1 MMKFVYRDAFHV
13 ITFPDEII
21 TFTTLASYLHVHIRK
36 QSVSVV
42 VIAINEGAE
51 IYGLEVVENLEVL
64 FNHTPVVDFRLVLD
78 KQHPNYEK
86 VERTAR
92 FMREVYGYQVSVVH
106 GTTLSAV

>member
-1 MMKFVYRDAFHV
+1 MMKFVHRDAFHV

-64 FNHTPVVDFRLVLD
+64 FNHTPVVDFISSSRFGV
-78 KQHPNYEK
+78 
-86 VERTAR
+86 VTWWERT
-92 FMREVYGYQVSVVH
+92 SPPC
-106 GTTLSAV
+106 TSAQ